1 MKNQIFNLIK
11 VTALAAILAAGV
23 SAVSA
28 FTGPSTLPPPGG
40 PASPVSIP
48 VNVSSDAQKKIGGFI
63 SELFLKSGVANAFTL
78 TGANA
83 KGWIIAED
91 TLVSPWS
98 FSIKT
103 FLPGT
108 ESQMKIGSPDGTGLA
123 QFTDATFPLTIDLA
137 GRGTAPSPKGR
148 DAIEL
153 LANTNYCN
161 TQTTIRTN
169 TPGIQFWSTK
179 NDNNADLIARQVQ
192 LNGGNPEKDK
202 VLISMDS
209 DGNAT
214 WANVTVTNGVIS
226 YTDYTTSPAA
236 LGQSICDTVNGWV
249 SGTWGQCEFNDGD
262 PALPASTV
270 GTYQQTRTVVCKN
283 AAGTVVPDNQ
293 CPQPKPATNQS
304 CSAPVATGCYAY
316 EIKTNCLGNVGG
328 LGVVIPPGCTK
339 TSTVGQTS
347 CSTQNQGQEIYRIQ
361 CTSPITDTVGN
372 GLPNDLP
379 DGPIHFTNSN
389 PIYCPV
395 APDAIKLWY
404 CHLQGG
410 NWVDQTSQYAF
421 AGSCDTENYQ
431 AGYYKSNTYVCSKT
445 KPTGS
450 TCLSPTQSSS
460 GNYTPI
466 VQGCST
472 AAECLGN

>member
-28 FTGPSTLPPPGG
+28 FTAPTTA
-40 PASPVSIP
+40 PAPTPVP
-48 VNVSSDAQKKIGGFI
+48 VNVSSDAQKKVGGFI

-192 LNGGNPEKDK
+192 LNGGNPAKDK
-202 VLISMDS
+202 VLISTDAA
-209 DGNAT
+209 GNAT
-214 WANVTVTNGVIS
+214 WAKVTVTNGVIS

-236 LGQSICDTVNGWV
+236 EGQALC
-249 SGTWGQCEFNDGD
+249 GT
-262 PALPASTV
+262 P
-270 GTYQQTRTVVCKN
+270 
-283 AAGTVVPDNQ
+283 
-293 CPQPKPATNQS
+293 
-304 CSAPVATGCYAY
+304 
-316 EIKTNCLGNVGG
+316 
-328 LGVVIPPGCTK
+328 
-339 TSTVGQTS
+339 
-347 CSTQNQGQEIYRIQ
+347 
-361 CTSPITDTVGN
+361 
-372 GLPNDLP
+372 
-379 DGPIHFTNSN
+379 
-389 PIYCPV
+389 PIYVPPV
-395 APDAIKLWY
+395 
-404 CHLQGG
+404 
-410 NWVDQTSQYAF
+410 N
-421 AGSCDTENYQ
+421 
-431 AGYYKSNTYVCSKT
+431 
-445 KPTGS
+445 
-450 TCLSPTQSSS
+450 SPQ
-460 GNYTPI
+460 
-466 VQGCST
+466 
-472 AAECLGN
+472 

>member
-28 FTGPSTLPPPGG
+28 FSGPSSVP
-40 PASPVSIP
+40 SIVSVP

-63 SELFLKSGVANAFTL
+63 SELFLKSGAAHAFTL
-78 TGANA
+78 SGAAA
-83 KGWIIAED
+83 KGWMIAED

-98 FSIKT
+98 FSAKT

-108 ESQMKIGSPDGTGLA
+108 TSQMKIGSNSSSLA
-123 QFTDATFPLTIDLA
+123 QFTDATFPLTIELA
-137 GRGTAPSPKGR
+137 GRGTAPAATGR
-148 DAIEL
+148 DAIEF
-153 LANTNYCN
+153 LADTNYCN
-161 TQTTIRTN
+161 TQTTVRTN

-179 NDNNADLIARQVQ
+179 NDDNADLIARQVQ
-192 LNGGNPEKDK
+192 LNGGNPAANK
-202 VLISMDS
+202 VLISTDAA
-209 DGNAT
+209 GNAT
-214 WANVTVTNGVIS
+214 WARVTVSNGVIS
-226 YTDYTTSPAA
+226 YTDYSTSPAA
-236 LGQSICDTVNGWV
+236 IGQSICDTVNGWS
-249 SGTWGQCEFNDGD
+249 SGAWGPCEFNDGD
-262 PALPASTV
+262 PALPPSTV
-270 GTYQQTRTVVCKN
+270 GTYQQSRDVVCKN
-283 AAGTVVPDNQ
+283 SAGVVVPDNQ

-304 CSAPVATGCYAY
+304 CSGPVVNGCYAY

-339 TSTVGQTS
+339 TETVGQTS

-361 CTSPITDTVGN
+361 CTSPITDTVGA

-389 PIYCPV
+389 PIYCPA

-410 NWVDQTSQYAF
+410 NWVDQTNQYAF
-421 AGSCDTENYQ
+421 AGSCGTENYQ
-431 AGYYKSNTYVCSKT
+431 AGYYKSNTYVCSKAR
-445 KPTGS
+445 PTGS
-450 TCLSPTQSSS
+450 TCLSPAQSSS

-472 AAECLGN
+472 AAECLAN

>member
-108 ESQMKIGSPDGTGLA
+108 ESQMKIGSNSSDLT

-169 TPGIQFWSTK
+169 TPGVQFWSRK

-192 LNGGNPEKDK
+192 LNGGNPAKDK
-202 VLISMDS
+202 VLISVDS

-214 WANVTVTNGVIS
+214 WAKVNVTNGVIS

-236 LGQSICDTVNGWV
+236 EGQVLCGTPPIIDPSNTPQAYACSAQATGESIYDDDRGVWV
-249 SGTWGQCEFNDGD
+249 APGTGTWVKDSSITCTSMLIPKLPNSGQNWFIDGD
-262 PALPASTV
+262 
-270 GTYQQTRTVVCKN
+270 VVC
-283 AAGTVVPDNQ
+283 TITPPDNS
-293 CPQPKPATNQS
+293 S
-304 CSAPVATGCYAY
+304 C
-316 EIKTNCLGNVGG
+316 
-328 LGVVIPPGCTK
+328 
-339 TSTVGQTS
+339 
-347 CSTQNQGQEIYRIQ
+347 
-361 CTSPITDTVGN
+361 
-372 GLPNDLP
+372 
-379 DGPIHFTNSN
+379 
-389 PIYCPV
+389 
-395 APDAIKLWY
+395 
-404 CHLQGG
+404 
-410 NWVDQTSQYAF
+410 
-421 AGSCDTENYQ
+421 
-431 AGYYKSNTYVCSKT
+431 
-445 KPTGS
+445 KPTGTFNTSKS
-450 TCLSPTQSSS
+450 TCHVGDSYCGSNL
-460 GNYTPI
+460 
-466 VQGCST
+466 
-472 AAECLGN
+472 

>member
-28 FTGPSTLPPPGG
+28 FTAPTTA
-40 PASPVSIP
+40 PAPTPVP
-48 VNVSSDAQKKIGGFI
+48 VNVSSDAQKKVGGFI
-63 SELFLKSGVANAFTL
+63 SELFLKSGIANAFTL
-78 TGANA
+78 TAPDA

-179 NDNNADLIARQVQ
+179 NGSTGDNADLVARQVQ
-192 LNGGNPEKDK
+192 LNGGNPAKDK
-202 VLISMDS
+202 VLISTDAA
-209 DGNAT
+209 GNAT
-214 WANVTVTNGVIS
+214 WAKVKVTNGVIS

-236 LGQSICDTVNGWV
+236 VGQAICGAALEVYHWEITWKGCRYVDDSTNPIRNAEDANATCRNSNNQRVNE
-249 SGTWGQCEFNDGD
+249 SYC
-262 PALPASTV
+262 ASLPAPV
-270 GTYQQTRTVVCKN
+270 LTRTASNSLPMCTPAPVD
-283 AAGTVVPDNQ
+283 P
-293 CPQPKPATNQS
+293 PAT
-304 CSAPVATGCYAY
+304 PT
-316 EIKTNCLGNVGG
+316 
-328 LGVVIPPGCTK
+328 
-339 TSTVGQTS
+339 
-347 CSTQNQGQEIYRIQ
+347 
-361 CTSPITDTVGN
+361 
-372 GLPNDLP
+372 
-379 DGPIHFTNSN
+379 
-389 PIYCPV
+389 
-395 APDAIKLWY
+395 KLWY

-410 NWVDQTSQYAF
+410 NWVDMTAQYAF
-421 AGSCDTENYQ
+421 AGSCGSENYQ

-445 KPTGS
+445 QPTGS
-450 TCLSPTQSSS
+450 TCLSPAQLSS

-472 AAECLGN
+472 AAECLVN